1 MELEKEV
8 MDQLKVAMKEKDHG
22 RMEALRAIKA
32 AILNAK
38 TAAGLKELDEDTEM
52 KLLQRLVKQRL
63 DSMQIFQSQN
73 RPDLA
78 EREEDQARVIA
89 EFLPEQLSEEEI
101 EKIIEEVIQE
111 TGAESMKD
119 MRKVM
124 GLVSDKTAGKADNK
138 TISVIVRRKLMS

>member
-1 MELEKEV
+1 MKLEDEV
-8 MDQLKVAMKEKDHG
+8 MNKLKEAMKEKDHA
-22 RMEALRAIKA
+22 RMEALRAIRA

-38 TAAGLKELDEDTEM
+38 TAADMKEMDEQTEL

-78 EREEDQARVIA
+78 EKEETQARIIA

-101 EKIIEEVIQE
+101 EKIVDEVIAQ
-111 TGAESMKD
+111 TNAESMKD
-119 MRKVM
+119 MGKVM
-124 GLVSDKTAGKADNK
+124 GAVSAKTTGKADNK
-138 TISVIVRRKLMS
+138 TISVIVRRKLNS